1 MVDPQRPSL
10 SDWRYLPIMAVVFL
24 IALRL
29 CIGWQFLYEG
39 LWKINTL
46 DTATPWTAEGFLKN
60 AEGPLR
66 NFFREKMA
74 EDPNDFRWLDQEW
87 VENRWDRWADRFIAH
102 YGLDENQQRR
112 LHAML
117 EGETDFRAVLKEMP
131 EGVEIPESL
140 RETVSFDP
148 KLQRLIVAG
157 TAHLTPSERDQLLK
171 LVEIPEEPNDE
182 NRAQWE
188 MAQAYHKAVEEV
200 FTRSSRLSFK
210 ERLQVSLGPSDP
222 NRTRMVFSNFK
233 GTLGHEAPESIDDYY
248 RELIAS
254 YEANRKRAKSTGLDF
269 QQGHLDHEWRA
280 LQQLRTELSG
290 PIKALD
296 RQLKTDAKKLLS
308 KEQLELGPL
317 PEQWTRQRLIDF
329 ATIFA
334 LTGLGLLLI
343 CGLATRPA
351 AVMGAGMLMSFY
363 LVWPPFPG
371 VIDPPGSTEHAL
383 FINKNFIEAVALLAI
398 ASLPTGQWF
407 GLDRW
412 IWLGWNRLRSGGK
425 SRPLAPESTTPRKPA
440 EPAQVAARS

>member
-1 MVDPQRPSL
+1 
-10 SDWRYLPIMAVVFL
+10 MAVVFL

-157 TAHLTPSERDQLLK
+157 TAHMTPSERDQLLK

-425 SRPLAPESTTPRKPA
+425 SRPLAPESATPRKPA

>member
-10 SDWRYLPIMAVVFL
+10 SDWRYLPILAVVFL
-24 IALRL
+24 VALRL
-29 CIGWQFLYEG
+29 SIGWQFLYEG

-46 DTATPWTAEGFLKN
+46 GTATPWTAEGFLKN
-60 AEGPLR
+60 SEGPLR

-74 EDPNDFRWLDQEW
+74 EDPNDFRWLDQQW

-102 YGLDENQQRR
+102 YQLDDADQKR
-112 LHAML
+112 LRTML
-117 EGETDFRAVLKEMP
+117 NGETDFRAVLKALP
-131 EGVEIPESL
+131 EGVKIPEAL

-148 KLQRLIVAG
+148 KLERLIVAG

-171 LVEIPEEPNDE
+171 LVEIPAEQNDE

-210 ERLQVSLGPSDP
+210 EKLQVSLGPSDP

-233 GTLGHEAPESIDDYY
+233 GTLGHQAPESIDDFY

-254 YEANRKRAKSTGLDF
+254 YEASRNRAKSSGLDF
-269 QQGHLDHEWRA
+269 ERGHLDHGWRA

-290 PIKALD
+290 PIKAMD
-296 RQLKTDAKKLLS
+296 RQLQADAKKLLDE
-308 KEQLELGPL
+308 KQLERGPL
-317 PEQWTRQRLIDF
+317 PEEWTRQRLIDF
-329 ATIFA
+329 ATITA

-343 CGLATRPA
+343 CGLATRSA
-351 AVMGAGMLMSFY
+351 AVLGAGMLMSFY
-363 LVWPPFPG
+363 FVWPPLPG

-383 FINKNFIEAVALLAI
+383 FVNKNFIEAVALLAI
-398 ASLPTGQWF
+398 AALPTGQWF

-412 IWLGWNRLRSGGK
+412 IWLGWQRLRSGGK
-425 SRPLAPESTTPRKPA
+425 SRPLAPATPPVRTPE
-440 EPAQVAARS
+440 EPAKVAARP

>member
-425 SRPLAPESTTPRKPA
+425 SRPLAPESATPRKPA

>member
-10 SDWRYLPIMAVVFL
+10 SDWRYLPILAVVFL
-24 IALRL
+24 VALRL

-46 DTATPWTAEGFLKN
+46 DTATPWTSEGFLKN

-87 VENRWDRWADRFIAH
+87 VENRWDRWADGFIAH
-102 YGLDENQQRR
+102 YGLDEDQQRR

-117 EGETDFRAVLKEMP
+117 EGETDFRAILKEMP

-296 RQLKTDAKKLLS
+296 RQLKTDAKKLLN

-329 ATIFA
+329 ATIVA

-363 LVWPPFPG
+363 LVWPPLPG